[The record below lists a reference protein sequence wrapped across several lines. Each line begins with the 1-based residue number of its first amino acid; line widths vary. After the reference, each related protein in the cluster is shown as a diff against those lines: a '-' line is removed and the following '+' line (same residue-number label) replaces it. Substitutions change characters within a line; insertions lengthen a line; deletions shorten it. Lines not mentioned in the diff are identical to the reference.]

1 MKYFIPL
8 LGFSFYALPFAPP
21 ETFKSEVIEIEEA
34 ILNNAIIA
42 PVNGASSAIKKD
54 LLKVIL
60 NDEKNLIHKDFNIPK
75 YFKDSTHF
83 WFSVYTQYTSQQ
95 VIIHDKNELSLVYNI
110 MDFAPLHSSK
120 INKFAKSK
128 LQADLSLE
136 RAKSIKTIL
145 KRLHLPKSK
154 LRADEKSVLASIERS
169 SLKIPKGS
177 NERKSFFKSLST
189 TIRTQTGQRDM
200 VFYGVLRSLPYLPF
214 LEKQFKNF
222 KMPKEL
228 LGIAFVESS
237 FNLKA
242 KSYAGAAGIWQFMPR
257 TSAAFMPR
265 RTKYIDY
272 RNNPI
277 ISTLAALHLLKQNK
291 QILKRWDLAVP
302 AYNFGTSHLVKARRK
317 FKEKATLPYIMENY
331 EHASVGFASKNY
343 YSEFLA
349 MVYTLAYKDLI
360 FPLKGYSKELNSFK
374 NDIGVYLTKCKVR
387 PKTFF
392 NLLKKSSPKID
403 LLNAHFIYKNPTYKR
418 NKIVVSDL
426 QLTDRKYRK
435 LSDKELRNYY
445 PKNFYKLNRRH
456 KCKN

>member
-1 MKYFIPL
+1 MIFIL
-8 LGFSFYALPFAPP
+8 LLALASCYALPFAPP
-21 ETFKSEVIEIEEA
+21 ETFKSELIEVEEA
-34 ILNNAIIA
+34 ILNNSIIS
-42 PVNGASSAIKKD
+42 PVNGANSAIKKD
-54 LLKVIL
+54 VLKVIL
-60 NDEKNLIHKDFNIPK
+60 NDEKNLIHKDFHIPK

-83 WFSVYTQYTSQQ
+83 WFSVYTQYTSKQ
-95 VIIHDKNELSLVYNI
+95 VIIHDKNELSLVYNV
-110 MDFAPLHSSK
+110 MDFSPLHSSK

-136 RAKSIKTIL
+136 RAKNIKKLL

-154 LRADEKSVLASIERS
+154 LSPEELSVLSSIENS
-169 SLKIPKGS
+169 SLKIPKGTKKK
-177 NERKSFFKSLST
+177 RQFFKGLST

-222 KMPKEL
+222 KLPKEL

-257 TSAAFMPR
+257 TAASFMPR
-265 RTKYIDY
+265 RSKYIDY

-277 ISTLAALHLLKQNK
+277 ISSLAAFHLLKQNK

-302 AYNFGTSHLVKARRK
+302 AYNFGTSHLVRAKRK
-317 FKEKATLPYIMENY
+317 FKHKATLPYIMENY
-331 EHASVGFASKNY
+331 KHGSVGFASKNY

-360 FPLKGYSKELNSFK
+360 FPLKGYAKESNAFK
-374 NDIGVYLTKCKVR
+374 NDIGVYVTKCR
-387 PKTFF
+387 LGPKTFF
-392 NLLKKSSPKID
+392 NLLSKSSPKIKK
-403 LLNAHFIYKNPTYKR
+403 LNAHFLYKNPTYKR

-426 QLTDRKYRK
+426 ILTSKKYRK
-435 LSDKELRNYY
+435 LTDKELRSYY
-445 PKNFYKLNRRH
+445 PKNFYKLNRRS
-456 KCKN
+456 KCGN